1 MKLAVELL
9 LVLEVGLKR
18 LEQEA
23 RRRFCISL
31 EGVEAVNPIMDI
43 RWFWLAEESGDIME
57 DTARLRRLLVGVL
70 LKLNARLTWKY
81 IYSDEKYL

>member
-43 RWFWLAEESGDIME
+43 RWF
-57 DTARLRRLLVGVL
+57 
-70 LKLNARLTWKY
+70 
-81 IYSDEKYL
+81 